1 MNHEIVKE
9 NQGLVWEL
17 FFRIV
22 FLLSIAKNAENTF
35 NNKKLFYVLNNRK
48 WDVFRKQ
55 LFSSFIMF
63 SFVL

>member
-9 NQGLVWEL
+9 NQRLVWEL

-35 NNKKLFYVLNNRK
+35 DNKKLFYVLNNRK
-48 WDVFRKQ
+48 WDVFRKH